1 MISITGLTHK
11 QKVLM
16 DVMWSMDD
24 ITKVTAFVN
33 TLPKRDRQ
41 DCMSLIAIAT
51 QESQE
56 QEDGLDAYK
65 ELAQAAISRAR
76 SCSHS
81 RL

>member
-1 MISITGLTHK
+1 MITITGLTHK

-24 ITKVTAFVN
+24 ISTVTAFVK

-51 QESQE
+51 QDSLE

-65 ELAQAAISRAR
+65 HDALAAISHAR
-76 SCSHS
+76 S
-81 RL
+81 R

>member
-1 MISITGLTHK
+1 MITITGLTHK

-24 ITKVTAFVN
+24 ISTVTAFVK

-51 QESQE
+51 QESIE
-56 QEDGLDAYK
+56 QEDGLDAY
-65 ELAQAAISRAR
+65 EQAANTAISRAR
-76 SCSHS
+76 SC
-81 RL
+81 

>member
-1 MISITGLTHK
+1 MITITGLTQK
-11 QKVLM
+11 QKALM

-24 ITKVTAFVN
+24 ITKVTAFVR

-41 DCMSLIAIAT
+41 DCMSLITIAT

-65 ELAQAAISRAR
+65 DHALAAISRAR
-76 SCSHS
+76 S
-81 RL
+81 R

>member
-1 MISITGLTHK
+1 MITITGLTHK

-24 ITKVTAFVN
+24 ISTVTAFVK

-51 QESQE
+51 QDSLE

-65 ELAQAAISRAR
+65 HDALAAISYAR
-76 SCSHS
+76 S
-81 RL
+81 R